1 MPSHLHM
8 MCRAPEKDR
17 LSDVMR
23 DFKTFTSKMILKNI
37 LNEPESRREWLLDL
51 FSKACEHLKRD
62 QQYKVWQSGYHAE
75 IVQSNKFIYQKLN
88 YIHNNPVVDR
98 IVENPED
105 YLFSSARNYADK
117 EALVDVIVLPHE
129 VKVVR

>member
-1 MPSHLHM
+1 
-8 MCRAPEKDR
+8 MCRAPEEDR